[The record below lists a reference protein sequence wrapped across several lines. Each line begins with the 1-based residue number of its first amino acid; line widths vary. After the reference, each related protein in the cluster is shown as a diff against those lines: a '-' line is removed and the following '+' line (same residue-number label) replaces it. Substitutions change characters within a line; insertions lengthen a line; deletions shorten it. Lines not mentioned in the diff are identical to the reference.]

1 MTSEEFLK
9 NLRKKLSILE
19 ESEIDDIIS
28 EYEGYIEEKMSK
40 GSTEQEAV
48 ESMGNIDELARD
60 LLSAYKIK
68 NPGDKTRDTFNT
80 IADGC
85 IHVFE
90 RIIDTFAHKS
100 FQEILRF
107 IFEICFIFLI
117 IAICKLPFEI
127 IESLGRNAFYALGGS
142 TFRVLS
148 NIWECILEFVYLV
161 FAILFFI
168 KIFES
173 RYLDDFRGEIRT
185 SSKET
190 KKEDVITGK
199 KQKKSEEELE
209 EQKKE
214 RPPKIKKERVRE
226 ERSFSVIDSLVDLC
240 MLFIKFI
247 AFFILIGVA
256 FYVVGMSLTIG
267 LSLYF
272 VVKGVFY
279 FGIYLILLSLFVL
292 GIIAFIY
299 LFNFIFNHKNK
310 VGVLFIISLICF
322 VILGIGVGVCAIE
335 FASTTIIYN
344 EEIEKNATE
353 SFTFEMTDNLVLS
366 RNVSEENIK
375 IDNSLG
381 MKIQFEYKYND
392 TYYNIE
398 VNPKITKSKGY
409 EVLHYWY
416 HLKNFTYSK
425 KHLDKFLEDL
435 KNKTIYIFNEKVD
448 ITITMSQETY
458 DKLIAN
464 EKKYDKFIYR
474 NNDIEDIC
482 EELEDM
488 GYNLPSYCIES
499 HHGV

>member
-190 KKEDVITGK
+190 KKRDVVSSKNK
-199 KQKKSEEELE
+199 KKEVEEIE

-214 RPPKIKKERVRE
+214 RPPKKR
-226 ERSFSVIDSLVDLC
+226 
-240 MLFIKFI
+240 
-247 AFFILIGVA
+247 
-256 FYVVGMSLTIG
+256 
-267 LSLYF
+267 
-272 VVKGVFY
+272 
-279 FGIYLILLSLFVL
+279 
-292 GIIAFIY
+292 
-299 LFNFIFNHKNK
+299 KN
-310 VGVLFIISLICF
+310 
-322 VILGIGVGVCAIE
+322 E
-335 FASTTIIYN
+335 
-344 EEIEKNATE
+344 
-353 SFTFEMTDNLVLS
+353 
-366 RNVSEENIK
+366 
-375 IDNSLG
+375 
-381 MKIQFEYKYND
+381 
-392 TYYNIE
+392 
-398 VNPKITKSKGY
+398 
-409 EVLHYWY
+409 
-416 HLKNFTYSK
+416 
-425 KHLDKFLEDL
+425 
-435 KNKTIYIFNEKVD
+435 
-448 ITITMSQETY
+448 
-458 DKLIAN
+458 
-464 EKKYDKFIYR
+464 
-474 NNDIEDIC
+474 
-482 EELEDM
+482 
-488 GYNLPSYCIES
+488 
-499 HHGV
+499 